1 MTWDP
6 AVLARIRHLHL
17 RARVLTESLMMGEH
31 RSRRVGQ
38 AVEFADY
45 QEYQPGADLRHLD
58 WKVLARSD
66 RLVIKRFV
74 TETQLPCTVVL
85 DLSGD
90 MATGKTGR
98 GGYPDLDASKCG
110 YALTLAATLL
120 FFLHR
125 HGEPVGLEVVAGE
138 GVAFRSLPPRTGKAH
153 LQQCFASL
161 ATARPG
167 GQAALKRALV
177 EVGGRTRRRSWV
189 GVISDGMEEPA
200 EWLGSLSAFAR
211 RRTDLR
217 MFHLFDQG
225 EWRLD
230 FRDAAI
236 FYSPEGGAELAVD
249 PSGAR
254 EAFAEVAE
262 EYVAEVRS
270 GVVRWGGR
278 YISVSTALP
287 IEDAIRRAVLGGV
300 SAEVAW
306 A

>member
-1 MTWDP
+1 MGWDP

-74 TETQLPCTVVL
+74 TETQLPCTVVV

-90 MATGKTGR
+90 MDTGTTGR
-98 GGYPDLDASKCG
+98 GGYPDLDTSKAG

-125 HGEPVGLEVVAGE
+125 HGEPVGLELLAGQ
-138 GVAFRSLPPRTGKAH
+138 GAAYTSLPPRTGKNH
-153 LQQCFASL
+153 LQQCFAAL

-167 GQAALKRALV
+167 GRANLGQTLLA
-177 EVGGRTRRRSWV
+177 VGGRTRRRSWV
-189 GVISDGMEEPA
+189 GLITDGMEEPS
-200 EWLGSLSAFAR
+200 EWLPAMSAFAR
-211 RRTDLR
+211 RKTDVRL
-217 MFHLFDQG
+217 FHLFDRG
-225 EWRLD
+225 EWTLD
-230 FRDAAI
+230 FKDAAL
-236 FYSPEGGAELAVD
+236 FYSPEGGEDLAVD
-249 PSGAR
+249 PGGAR
-254 EAFAEVAE
+254 EAFAEVVDD
-262 EYVAEVRS
+262 YVSEVRS
-270 GVVRWGGR
+270 GIVRFGGR
-278 YISVSTALP
+278 YVPVGTDVPL
-287 IEDAIRRAVLGGV
+287 EDAIRRAILDGV
-300 SAEVAW
+300 AEGTW